1 MPVYEVEI
9 IVKETY
15 KVEAPNAG
23 AAEFIAEDL
32 HFGIIKSR
40 NRISAS
46 SKLIKNDKDHSKEK
60 RSKIEMINGAPTN
73 GELYTMKKFKNMVES
88 DDISDYD
95 GSGSYSDGVYEYHDI
110 YTVENLD
117 ESYSHVMWYNK

>member
-23 AAEFIAEDL
+23 VAEFIAEDR

-40 NRISAS
+40 SRVSAS
-46 SKLIKNDKDHSKEK
+46 SKLIKNSKNHSKEK

-73 GELYTMKKFKNMVES
+73 GELYTMKKFKEEVES
-88 DDISDYD
+88 DNIVDYD
-95 GSGSYSDGVYEYHDI
+95 GSGSYSDGIYEYHDI
-110 YTVENLD
+110 FTVQNLD
-117 ESYSHVMWYNK
+117 ESYSHVIWYNK